1 MNFYGHTSCDA
12 RAWAQKWWSRGVLG
26 WFWVVKSTR
35 SVDCVP
41 QGPDQRRG
49 RCGRTWRNTR
59 RPHGAALRLG
69 GRGGA
74 GAASACGL
82 TAQNGLFDP
91 KEYEWAPGNAAW
103 AVLSL
108 RNGHGGPGEETW
120 GAPYGGRACGRRAAR
135 ACPYGT
141 HGVGGQTLK

>member
-1 MNFYGHTSCDA
+1 MVVPGGFGV
-12 RAWAQKWWSRGVLG
+12 VLG
-26 WFWVVKSTR
+26 WFWVV

-49 RCGRTWRNTR
+49 RCRRTWRNTR

-74 GAASACGL
+74 GAASARGL

-91 KEYEWAPGNAAW
+91 KEYEWAPGNAAR
-103 AVLSL
+103 AVPAL
-108 RNGHGGPGEETW
+108 RTRHGGSGGGTLGRPVRGPGLWT
-120 GAPYGGRACGRRAAR
+120 AR
-135 ACPYGT
+135 CARLPI
-141 HGVGGQTLK
+141 